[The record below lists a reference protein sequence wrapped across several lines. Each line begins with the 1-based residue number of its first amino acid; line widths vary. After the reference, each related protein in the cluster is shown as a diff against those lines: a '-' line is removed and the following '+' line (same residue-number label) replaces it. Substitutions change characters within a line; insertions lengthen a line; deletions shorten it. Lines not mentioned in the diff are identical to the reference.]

1 MNFKVLI
8 VDDDYIN
15 RRLLTSLLRKTLYQI
30 EIIESVDG
38 EDALEICK
46 NNPDIQLI
54 LLDVEMPNMDGSK
67 FLMNYK
73 VDKSLPDIPIIAVSS
88 NDLRIKEIL
97 ELGAYS
103 FIVKPVTE
111 EKLLTSIMQSQ
122 KNKRD

>member
-15 RRLLTSLLRKTLYQI
+15 RRLLTSLLRKALYQI